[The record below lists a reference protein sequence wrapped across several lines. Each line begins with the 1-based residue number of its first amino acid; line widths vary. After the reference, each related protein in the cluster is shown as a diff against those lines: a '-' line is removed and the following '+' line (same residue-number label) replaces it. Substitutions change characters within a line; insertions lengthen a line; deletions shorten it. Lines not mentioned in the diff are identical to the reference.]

1 MNLNMVMWKNS
12 YFEEIHAEIF
22 KVKSNRSLLCMYILQ
37 RLTFSICNKY
47 ICAHGNIFLY
57 D

>member
-22 KVKSNRSLLCMYILQ
+22 KVKSNRSLLLDNRKKRVYV
-37 RLTFSICNKY
+37 
-47 ICAHGNIFLY
+47 
-57 D
+57 